1 MQTEYA
7 GSKNGARALANGG
20 GRSAALGWFSVG
32 LGVAQIVAPDHVA
45 SLIGA
50 PTSTRTRR
58 VMALCGVRELTSGA
72 GILAKRRPASWL
84 WYRVLGDVIDLALLG
99 ELLGSPKHRKAR
111 LLTATA
117 AVAGV
122 TLLDALTAIQVTRS
136 SNARSSV
143 ASAEDEGIKV
153 TRSITVN
160 RPPEEAYRLWHNFE
174 NLPRFMAHLDSV
186 EVQGTHS
193 RWRAK
198 APLGLSVEWNA
209 EILVDRENEAIAW
222 RSLPGADVPNEGAVR
237 FIPAPGGR
245 GTEVHVE
252 LIYEPPAG
260 SAGATFAKLFGE
272 EPSQQ
277 IAGDLRRFK
286 QLLETGEVVHS
297 DASVHRGMHPARPSR
312 KIATGELKS

>member
-1 MQTEYA
+1 
-7 GSKNGARALANGG
+7 
-20 GRSAALGWFSVG
+20 
-32 LGVAQIVAPDHVA
+32 
-45 SLIGA
+45 
-50 PTSTRTRR
+50 
-58 VMALCGVRELTSGA
+58 MALCGVRELTSGA
-72 GILAKRRPASWL
+72 GILAKRRRASWL

-99 ELLGSPKHRKAR
+99 ELLGSSKHRKAR

-122 TLLDALTAIQVTRS
+122 TLLDALTAIRLSRTRNVRS
-136 SNARSSV
+136 SE
-143 ASAEDEGIKV
+143 ASGEDEGIQV

-160 RPPEEAYRLWHNFE
+160 RPPEEAYQLWHNFE
-174 NLPRFMAHLDSV
+174 NLPRFMAHLESV
-186 EVQGTHS
+186 QVQGTRS

-198 APLGLSVEWNA
+198 APLGMSVEWDA

-245 GTEVHVE
+245 GTEIHVE
-252 LIYEPPAG
+252 LSYEPPVGAAG
-260 SAGATFAKLFGE
+260 EAFARLFGE

-277 IAGDLRRFK
+277 VAGDLRRFK

-297 DASVHRGMHPARPSR
+297 DASVHRGMHPARPSK
-312 KIATGELKS
+312 KIEAGELKS